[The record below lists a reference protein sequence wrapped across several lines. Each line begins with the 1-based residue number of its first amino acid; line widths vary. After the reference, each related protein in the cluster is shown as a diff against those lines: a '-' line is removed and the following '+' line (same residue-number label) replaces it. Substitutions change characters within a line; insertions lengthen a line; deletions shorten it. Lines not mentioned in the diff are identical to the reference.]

1 MSTCECK
8 TKIEAELNGRFK
20 SQKPEASDHNV
31 SLQGYG
37 FAVVGNELQ
46 MRPFMN
52 YEASAFFPVKKTGIE
67 KGKTVKGMLT
77 FSFCP
82 FCGVK
87 IGGAA

>member
-1 MSTCECK
+1 MSACECK
-8 TKIEAELNGRFK
+8 TKIEAELAGRFK

-46 MRPFMN
+46 TRPFMH
-52 YEASAFFPVKKTGIE
+52 YSATAFFPSKKTGVE
-67 KGKTVKGMLT
+67 KVKTVKGTMT